1 MSSQAAMLET
11 PRVSMPVPMMA
22 LSPVANPDVGDALQV
37 FDRLSHQLRDA
48 YHVLEDRVS
57 LLNDKLEQVGAE
69 RLRELEEKERISRR
83 LHDLLHLLP
92 GGVVVLDN
100 RGRVIQCNAAAVDFL
115 GEPLE
120 GELWRDVIERCFAPR
135 SDDGHEVS
143 LKDGRR
149 VAIATRS
156 LEAEP
161 GQLLLLTDL
170 TETRKLQE
178 RLSRN
183 QRLAALGRM
192 VASLAH
198 QIRTPVSAALLYA
211 SHLARGESLP
221 QEQIQRF
228 ANKIVSRL
236 NHLEEQVRDM
246 LVFAKG
252 DIKLSQVVSVEDLTS
267 QLRVAME
274 APLSAYGARCEW
286 QVQCPEVQLL
296 CNAPVMVGALMN
308 LVNNALQ
315 ASGDGATIRI
325 RVASASQRGIHID
338 VEDRGPGIS
347 QEVLLQMEED
357 FFTTKPNGT
366 GLGLAVARAVA
377 RAHHGEFFIQSE
389 LGQGTRAGFLLPRH
403 GAAIWEADV

>member
-1 MSSQAAMLET
+1 MSSHAAMLEA
-11 PRVSMPVPMMA
+11 PLASLPVVA
-22 LSPVANPDVGDALQV
+22 LAPVHTPDVGDALQV

-57 LLNDKLEQVGAE
+57 LLNDKLEQVGAA

-170 TETRKLQE
+170 TETRRLQE

-211 SHLARGESLP
+211 SHLARGESLGA
-221 QEQIQRF
+221 EQTQRF

-246 LVFAKG
+246 LVFARG
-252 DIKLSQVVSVEDLTS
+252 DIKLSEVVTVEQLEE
-267 QLRVAME
+267 QLRTAME
-274 APLSAYGARCEW
+274 APLSAYGASCDW
-286 QVQCPEVQLL
+286 QIQCRDASLL
-296 CNAPVMVGALMN
+296 CNAPVMVGAIMN

-315 ASGDGATIRI
+315 AAGDGCSIRLRI
-325 RVASASQRGIHID
+325 APASQRGICID
-338 VEDRGPGIS
+338 VADSGPGIAP
-347 QEVLLQMEED
+347 EVLQQMDED

-389 LGQGTRAGFLLPRH
+389 QGCGTRAGFLLPRH
-403 GAAIWEADV
+403 GTAIWEEGV